1 MRPINLKII
10 KRDNFSKILEE
21 EWGTHNSLES
31 VFEELQKIKGNIEE
45 IKIDYWV
52 NVK

>member
-1 MRPINLKII
+1 MRPISLKII

-21 EWGTHNSLES
+21 GWETHDSLES